1 MAGASQPLE
10 ASATAMSEPA
20 LGAGLYSA
28 NELSR
33 YLSSRSLGASPATV
47 GRWIRGGLTPTPHLG
62 KLPTYTFHDLISLL
76 VVGWLRSK
84 GVKLSDVRRAEGYL
98 RTELGFDRPFAREE
112 IYTDGINVLYEAN
125 PLIEDQLT
133 AANLEGQEVM
143 RKALEA
149 TLSGVRYDNALA
161 VWWDIRPLVRLDPTI
176 QFGAPCIAG
185 TRIPTAQLAD
195 FVEAGES
202 IERLAS
208 LYELPPVWISEALDF
223 ERNLAHAA

>member
-1 MAGASQPLE
+1 
-10 ASATAMSEPA
+10 MSEPT

-33 YLSSRSLGASPATV
+33 YLSSRSLGASPPTV
-47 GRWIRGGLTPTPHLG
+47 GRWIRHGLTPSPHLG
-62 KLPTYTFHDLISLL
+62 KVPTYTFHDLISLL

-84 GVKLSDVRRAEGYL
+84 GVKLSIVRKAEAYL
-98 RTELGFDRPFAREE
+98 RQRLDLERPFAREE
-112 IYTDGINVLYEAN
+112 IFTDGINVLYEAN

-133 AANLEGQEVM
+133 AANLAGQEVM

-149 TLSGVRYDNALA
+149 TLSGVRYDNRLA
-161 VWWDIRPLVRLDPTI
+161 VWWDIRPLVRLDPEI

-195 FVEAGES
+195 FVGAGES
-202 IERLAS
+202 VDRLAS
-208 LYELPPVWISEALDF
+208 LYEIPPVWIAEALDF
-223 ERNLAHAA
+223 ERELAPAA